1 MNASLMQN
9 KDNGQNH
16 DPNMNEELKNDFTLK
31 ILTRVLAFGIVAI
44 LFVSFFTAVK
54 GNTSKGLFPVLGLSL
69 AIAFAATVAG
79 GFLGFLF
86 GIPKSLQKNQ
96 AVSVPDPSTGKA
108 APATNSKIFSS
119 NTNLEEISDWLTK
132 IIVGVSLIQL
142 TKLIDFYKQSCRSL
156 ARSFNGYL
164 LPDFGFS
171 YSGSIIIFFSV
182 CGFLIVYLWARV
194 YFLKQLNDLET
205 VMSKVN
211 NVSDTVKK
219 QNNRFEQEKLE
230 RKIDDFNRERNK
242 VTVRES
248 SDDVK
253 AVLDNAKPGPVT
265 VLNDCQKNRWG
276 SSSINGSYQL
286 SATVLQD
293 GNDPDLFH
301 VTATVSTTDV
311 TASPIDGKVY
321 FILHDSYF
329 PNSIIISDAVE
340 QRTATCTFDSY
351 EAFTMGAVLNNG
363 NVKLELDLNLLPT
376 VPAEY
381 KYRDTLETID
391 ELKTKLAE
399 LKSQDQ

>member
-1 MNASLMQN
+1 MNSSSTQN
-9 KDNGQNH
+9 KNNGQNH
-16 DPNMNEELKNDFTLK
+16 LPDINEQLKKDFTLK
-31 ILTRVLAFGIVAI
+31 ILTRVLALGIVAI
-44 LFVSFFTAVK
+44 FFVSFFTAIK

-69 AIAFAATVAG
+69 AIAFAAAVGG

-96 AVSVPDPSTGKA
+96 AVSVPDPSAPKA
-108 APATNSKIFSS
+108 ATTNKIFSS

-142 TKLIDFYKQSCRSL
+142 TKLIEFYNQSCRSL
-156 ARSFNGYL
+156 ARSFKGYL

-171 YSGSIIIFFSV
+171 YSGSIIIFFTV

-205 VMSKVN
+205 VVSTVN

-248 SDDVK
+248 TDDVK
-253 AVLDNAKPGPVT
+253 AVMENAKPGPVT

-276 SSSINGSYQL
+276 SSGTNGAYSL
-286 SATVLQD
+286 TATVVQD

-311 TASPIDGKVY
+311 AASPIDGKVY

-329 PNSIIISDAVE
+329 PNSIIITDAVE

-363 NVKLELDLNLLPT
+363 AVKLELDLNQAPS

-381 KYRDTLETID
+381 KYSDKLETID

-399 LKSQDQ
+399 IKNQDQ